1 MKKRNNVIWVIIV
14 CLVSFGSLT
23 AVLLA
28 GWSPKLGLDLQG
40 GLALTYQPK
49 HIGSTS
55 PVSAADINT
64 TINIIRNRI
73 DALGVAQPSVDSQGG
88 TIVVQI
94 PGIKNVAAAEKLI
107 GTTAQLTFR
116 PVLCLV
122 PPYKKL
128 TGKTAQYSQ
137 YLTTPPPCTTAYTT
151 AQYVAPQAGQSSG
164 SSNPPVTTNPF
175 ASYYPTN
182 TDTNTTSSKTIVVG
196 TTGSPYRVELG
207 PAVLTGTGVSS
218 AAAVVSNGQWQ
229 VDVNYTSI
237 GGVIFDK
244 FAQQQYHKLFA
255 ITLDSQL
262 VNMPLMN
269 ATSFNGRASITGL
282 TQSEAQNLA
291 IELNYGSL
299 PVSLVQLSAQSV
311 TPTLGAA
318 SLKAGLLSGIVG
330 LILVMLYTIFYYR
343 GLGIVVVLGLATT
356 GALLFALISWLGQVQ
371 GLTLDLSGVTGL
383 IVSVGITVDS
393 YVVYFERL
401 KDEIRSGKSIRTSVD
416 RGFKKA
422 YRTVVVADL
431 VSLIAAVCLY
441 LLSVGAVKGFAFFLG
456 LSTVLDLV
464 TAYLFTRPLVIWLG
478 RSKFFVS
485 APIIG
490 IGRGLQSLN

>member
-1 MKKRNNVIWVIIV
+1 M
-14 CLVSFGSLT
+14 CLVSFGSLA
-23 AVLLA
+23 AVVVV

-49 HIGSTS
+49 YIGGSKAT
-55 PVSAADINT
+55 VSSGDINT

-73 DALGVAQPSVDSQGG
+73 DALGVTQPSVDSQGG

-116 PVLCLV
+116 PVMCLV
-122 PPYKKL
+122 PPYKPLKQK
-128 TGKTAQYSQ
+128 GAQFNQ

-151 AQYVAPQAGQSSG
+151 QQYIPPQAGQSSG
-164 SSNPPVTTNPF
+164 SSTPPLTTNPF

-182 TDTNTTSSKTIVVG
+182 TDSNTTASKTIVVASP
-196 TTGSPYRVELG
+196 GSTERVELG
-207 PAVLTGTGVSS
+207 PAALTGTGVAS
-218 AAAVVSNGQWQ
+218 ASAVVSNGSWQ
-229 VDVNYTSI
+229 VDVNYTGV

-255 ITLDSQL
+255 ITLDSQI
-262 VNMPLMN
+262 VNLPIMN
-269 ATSFNGRASITGL
+269 ATHFNGKASITGL
-282 TQSEAQNLA
+282 SQAQAQNLA

-299 PVSLVQLSAQSV
+299 PVSLTQLSAQSV

-318 SLKAGLLSGIVG
+318 SLKAGLFSGIVG

-356 GALLFALISWLGQVQ
+356 GALLFAIISWLGQVQ

-456 LSTVLDLV
+456 LSTVMDLV

-478 RSKFFVS
+478 KSKLFVN

-490 IGRGLQSLN
+490 IGRGLQALN

>member
-1 MKKRNNVIWVIIV
+1 LKNKNNIIWVVIV
-14 CLVSFGSLT
+14 CLVSFGSL
-23 AVLLA
+23 AVVLLV
-28 GWSPKLGLDLQG
+28 GWSPKLGLDLEG
-40 GLALTYQPK
+40 GLSLTYQPK
-49 HIGSTS
+49 YISS
-55 PVSAADINT
+55 NAKVSSADINT

-73 DALGVAQPSVDSQGG
+73 DALGVAQPNVDSQGG

-94 PGIKNVAAAEKLI
+94 PGIKDVAKAEKLI
-107 GTTAQLTFR
+107 GTTAQLAFR

-122 PPYKKL
+122 PPYKSLKNP
-128 TGKTAQYSQ
+128 KDNQM
-137 YLTTPPPCTTAYTT
+137 LTTPPPCTTQYTAST
-151 AQYVAPQAGQSSG
+151 YQPPQNG
-164 SSNPPVTTNPF
+164 SSVGNNYPPVTTNPL

-182 TDTNTTSSKTIVVG
+182 TDANTTPKSTIVTNFPG
-196 TTGSPYRVELG
+196 TSYRVELG
-207 PAVLTGTGVSS
+207 PAVETGSAVSS
-218 AAAVVSNGQWQ
+218 ASAVVANGNWE
-229 VDVNYTSI
+229 VDVTYTAA
-237 GGVIFDK
+237 GGAIFDN

-255 ITLDSQL
+255 ITLDSQAINL
-262 VNMPLMN
+262 PLMN
-269 ATSFNGRASITGL
+269 ATNFGGHAAITGL
-282 TQSEAQNLA
+282 TQTEAQNLA

-318 SLKAGLLSGIVG
+318 SLRAGLLSGVVG

-343 GLGIVVVLGLATT
+343 GLGLVVVLGLATT
-356 GALLFALISWLGQVQ
+356 GALLFALISWLGQVR

-401 KDEIRSGKSIRTSVD
+401 KDEIRMGKSIRTSVD

-441 LLSVGAVKGFAFFLG
+441 ILSVGSVKGFAFFLG
-456 LSTVLDLV
+456 LSTILDLI
-464 TAYLFTRPLVIWLG
+464 TAFAFTRPLVILLG
-478 RSKFFVS
+478 RSKIFVTT
-485 APIIG
+485 PVIG
-490 IGRGLQSLN
+490 IARGLQALTTE